1 VRDDGFIEGVHAAV
15 APGALGLTLEAFVL
29 ATLSEHSG
37 RADAAFARAVAA
49 LPNVVRADVVAGADD
64 VLLHVVARDAAELHR
79 VLLELKR
86 VGAWRVRTMLR
97 LQAVKPPAPLPVPR

>member
-1 VRDDGFIEGVHAAV
+1 V